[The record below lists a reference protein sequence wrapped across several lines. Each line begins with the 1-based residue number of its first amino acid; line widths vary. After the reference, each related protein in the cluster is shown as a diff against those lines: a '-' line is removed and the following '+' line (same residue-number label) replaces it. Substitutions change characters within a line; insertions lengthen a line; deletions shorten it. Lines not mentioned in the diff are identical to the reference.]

1 MGFCSFSCLAPIMM
15 GFSSNC
21 HYVSSAKVPPLN
33 LRTTY
38 STQCLWQEISHFPE
52 PSNFCSNVI
61 YGRVGGAYR
70 WNESTKLCVCVCACF
85 ILAIFLCRDCLW
97 TVQIFSAWRKDKINY
112 TSNSVNWFAW
122 VIYNSSKHPYWSG
135 GGLQAFFFLKNSYSS
150 LAAAP
155 TGHWLCLG
163 YAVMPA
169 DSPVETRCKS
179 VTWYEL
185 TVVWMSCV
193 NNWSISS
200 HYFFSKS

>member
-1 MGFCSFSCLAPIMM
+1 MCQPKSHHLTLGRHTPHSVCGRKYHTFQNPQTSVQMWSMGEWGVLTDGMNQQ
-15 GFSSNC
+15 NC
-21 HYVSSAKVPPLN
+21 V
-33 LRTTY
+33 
-38 STQCLWQEISHFPE
+38 
-52 PSNFCSNVI
+52 
-61 YGRVGGAYR
+61 
-70 WNESTKLCVCVCACF
+70 CVCVCACF

-122 VIYNSSKHPYWSG
+122 VIYNSSKHSYWSG

-193 NNWSISS
+193 NNWSISL